1 MSRPSTPSPRS
12 ATPKKPDPRIPK
24 RPAAY
29 DAPPA
34 RRVRAIR
41 TGHNEY
47 TVVEETF
54 DGPPS
59 SSVVLKEK
67 SDGAGA
73 QYRCRLWLEQH
84 LGPNRLGGTGLE

>member
-1 MSRPSTPSPRS
+1 MPKPSTARPVPAKPSL
-12 ATPKKPDPRIPK
+12 TKPSTKSFPEG
-24 RPAAY
+24 
-29 DAPPA
+29 PPA
-34 RRVRAIR
+34 IRVRAIK

-54 DGPPS
+54 ATAPTA
-59 SSVVLKEK
+59 VKVLKEK